1 MPDKKWLIL
10 GGAVLV
16 LLIAFSAVITDSVW
30 DGVDVAVVGKY
41 STDLGREPW
50 TPFINVQGDLQLFVF
65 TVAGLIGGFIVG
77 YYWRAIFGPDST
89 LTGKQGYSRGR
100 GSDVPGL

>member
-1 MPDKKWLIL
+1 LPARKWLIM
-10 GGAVLV
+10 GAVALLATIV
-16 LLIAFSAVITDSVW
+16 LSAMHTDSVW

-41 STDLGREPW
+41 ATDLGREPW

-65 TVAGLIGGFIVG
+65 TVAGLIGGFVIG
-77 YYWRAIFGPDST
+77 YYWRAMFGSSST
-89 LTGKQGYSRGR
+89 SGRESDGSRGE